1 LFIERT
7 CAPNPMLVRSVR
19 FWITFSRPPKAPPQ
33 MKRMLVVSTCT
44 NSWFGCL
51 RPPCG
56 GTEAIGAFDQLQ
68 ERLLHALAGDVARDR
83 RVVAL
88 AGDLVDLVDVDD
100 AALRLL
106 DVVVALL
113 QELLDDVLD
122 VLADVARFRERR
134 CIRDH
139 EGDVEQ
145 ARERL
150 REERLAGAGGADE
163 QDVRLGELDIVLLAA
178 GLQALVVVVDR
189 DREDLLGLDLADHV
203 LVEDL
208 ADLVRAGKV
217 ALLRLLPGVGARLFT
232 DDVVAEVDALVAD
245 EYRRTGDELADFM
258 LALAAEG
265 AVKKLFPA
273 HLVRHVLLF
282 LPRPPAIRYVPSIPG
297 RPAHTLARLRRP

>member
-1 LFIERT
+1 HT
-7 CAPNPMLVRSVR
+7 
-19 FWITFSRPPKAPPQ
+19 
-33 MKRMLVVSTCT
+33 
-44 NSWFGCL
+44 
-51 RPPCG
+51 
-56 GTEAIGAFDQLQ
+56 
-68 ERLLHALAGDVARDR
+68 LARHVARDR

-88 AGDLVDLVDVDD
+88 PRDLVDLVDVHD

-122 VLADVARFRERR
+122 VLADVAGFGERGR
-134 CIRDH
+134 VRDH
-139 EGDVEQ
+139 ERDVQQ

-150 REERLAGAGGADE
+150 REKRLARARGADQ

-189 DREDLLGLDLADHV
+189 DREDLLRLDLADHV

-217 ALLRLLPGVGARLFT
+217 ALLRLLAGVGARLFT

-245 EYRRTGDELADFM
+245 EDRRAGDELADFV

-265 AVKKLFPA
+265 AVKEFFPA

-282 LPRPPAIRYVPSIPG
+282 LPRPPAIRYGPLIPG
-297 RPAHTLARLRRP
+297 RSDHTLARLRRP